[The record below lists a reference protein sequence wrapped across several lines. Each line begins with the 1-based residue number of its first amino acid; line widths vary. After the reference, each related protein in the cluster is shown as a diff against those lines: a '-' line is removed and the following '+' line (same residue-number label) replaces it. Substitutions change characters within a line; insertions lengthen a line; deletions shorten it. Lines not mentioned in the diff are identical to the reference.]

1 MNYFS
6 QNAWMGKKSNTCF
19 SGKRIKVQGCWGM
32 NDLWLNGKSALKL
45 RLNIMQVLL
54 FIYSFFIDCVLGAM
68 KKYQEIKG
76 PIFKELTRQ

>member
-1 MNYFS
+1 MHG
-6 QNAWMGKKSNTCF
+6 WGKKKSNLLAF
-19 SGKRIKVQGCWGM
+19 LARELKYMGAEGM

-68 KKYQEIKG
+68 KNTKK
-76 PIFKELTRQ
+76 